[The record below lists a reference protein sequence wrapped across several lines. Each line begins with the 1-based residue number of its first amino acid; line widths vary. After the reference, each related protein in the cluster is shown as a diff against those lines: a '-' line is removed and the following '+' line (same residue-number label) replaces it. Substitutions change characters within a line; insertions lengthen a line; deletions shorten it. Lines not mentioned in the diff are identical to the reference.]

1 MADNI
6 IETLVQKASIK
17 DLEEIIEI
25 KQTIHNLQQKRLS
38 LEEHLRKIDRQIEA
52 TMEEIPDIELSAMT
66 HSAVSDSGR
75 TRRSRLETRNLTSL
89 IVEVLTESAGPMK
102 VADIA
107 DRLINRKGYTPGGQ
121 NFTAS
126 LRVLFYKNAKGL
138 FRKEG
143 PGLFGL
149 APEASES

>member
-17 DLEEIIEI
+17 DLEEIILI
-25 KQTIHNLQQKRLS
+25 KQAIHDLQQKRLA
-38 LEEHLRKIDRQIEA
+38 LEERLSKIDRQIEE
-52 TMEEIPDIELSAMT
+52 TMEAIPDIELPAAT
-66 HSAVSDSGR
+66 GSAVAGSGR
-75 TRRSRLETRNLTSL
+75 TRRSRRETRNLTSL
-89 IVEVLTESAGPMK
+89 IVEVLTENAGPMK

-126 LRVLFYKNAKGL
+126 LRVLFYKNAKRL
-138 FRKEG
+138 FSKEG

-149 APEASES
+149 APETSDS